1 MFFYVDHTTRF
12 AHNTGIQRCVRLTA
26 RALLEL
32 GMPLRPVCWQQDE
45 GFVLATPAQ
54 LRHLERWNGPP
65 VNAWTLDLDTAIE
78 PAWLLVVELVR
89 SRVGPS
95 VDELTRAARTLGLK
109 VAWVFHDAIPI
120 RLAHLYGGQNSIA
133 ARSHGDYM
141 RGLARADRVLANS
154 LTTADHLRSFLKQE
168 QLPFAH
174 VQGLP
179 LAQACPGTQRVRH
192 MDFHQLEQ
200 PLRLLCVGSLEAR
213 KNHRTLLKALAWLLA
228 FEEKAV
234 DLRIVGWAND
244 PATAALV
251 ERSIS
256 LGLPVGWIRDA
267 DDDRLNQQYAWAQFT
282 VYPSIEEGF
291 GLPVAESLW
300 HGRGC
305 LCSGNGALGELAAEG
320 GCLTVDTRSWRSL
333 AAAMASLLAFPNRV
347 VDLNKAAQQRPLR
360 TWSDYGQ
367 QLLAALELR

>member
-32 GMPLRPVCWQQDE
+32 GIPLRPVCWRPDQ
-45 GFVLATPAQ
+45 GFVLATPTQ

-65 VNAWTLDLDTAIE
+65 AHAWTLDLDTTIE

-95 VDELTRAARTLGLK
+95 VAELTRSARTLGLK

-133 ARSHGDYM
+133 ARSHADYM
-141 RGLARADRVLANS
+141 RGLASADRVLANS
-154 LTTADHLRSFLKQE
+154 HTTAEHLRSFLNRE

-192 MDFHQLEQ
+192 MDPPRLEP
-200 PLRLLCVGSLEAR
+200 PLRLLCVGSLESR

-228 FEEKAV
+228 FNEKAV

-244 PATAALV
+244 PAIAALV
-251 ERSIS
+251 ERVIS
-256 LGLPVGWIRDA
+256 LGLPVAWIRDA
-267 DDDRLNQQYAWAQFT
+267 DDERLNQLYAWAQFT

-305 LCSGNGALGELAAEG
+305 LCSGEGALGELAVEG

-333 AAAMASLLAFPNRV
+333 AEAIASLVAFPDRV
-347 VDLNKAAQQRPLR
+347 VNLNKAAQQRPLR

-367 QLLAALELR
+367 QLLVALKLS